1 MFLNFDN
8 NYNQTN
14 INHNFGKED
23 KEDCE
28 PNELNL
34 IDNSSIGVLN
44 PFIDND
50 NYYSETNQSKCLS
63 GMDIILLSPHNIFE
77 SFNFNEKIIDK
88 EEIKD
93 KKNKTNSN
101 VKISDTHSVETLK
114 STIKKKNKTIDTTN
128 KNKNKNKKRIDID
141 NRIRQAKIVII
152 NVIIKYIN
160 NQILKEY
167 QNKINTRS
175 ISILKKIHSSQISCA
190 KKEFNINLLNE
201 TIKEI
206 ISLKINGKYSSSP
219 SNINLITVNYLL
231 GEKDEKKRKIFN
243 YLLNK
248 TFREWINELKDPN
261 DELKMIYKKQL
272 KTKKN
277 EKVLENVI
285 QNFENIL
292 EKKRKR
298 IIK

>member
-1 MFLNFDN
+1 MFFSFDN

-23 KEDCE
+23 CE

-34 IDNSSIGVLN
+34 IDNSSNGVLN

-63 GMDIILLSPHNIFE
+63 GMDIISLSPHNIFE

-128 KNKNKNKKRIDID
+128 ENKNKNKKRIDID
-141 NRIRQAKIVII
+141 NKIRQAKIVII

-167 QNKINTRS
+167 PNKINTRS

-243 YLLNK
+243 DLLNK
-248 TFREWINELKDPN
+248 TFREWINDLKDPN

-298 IIK
+298 ISK